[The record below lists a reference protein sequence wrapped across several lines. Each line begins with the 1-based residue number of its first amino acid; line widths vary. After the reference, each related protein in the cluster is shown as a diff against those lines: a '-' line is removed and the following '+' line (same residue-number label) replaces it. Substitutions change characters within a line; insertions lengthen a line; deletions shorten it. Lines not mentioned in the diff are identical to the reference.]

1 MTNKLIIEDW
11 GRIGYQEAWDLQAQY
26 QQQLVDRKRVARQTG
41 EVHDTGHHFL
51 ILCEHDP
58 VFTLGK
64 SGDDEHLLVNED
76 YLKNRGITFHRINRG
91 GDITYHGPGQLVV
104 YPIMDLEFIF
114 TDVHRY
120 IRTLEE
126 IVIRTM
132 ADYGL
137 EGRRIKDYTGVWTGA
152 NPDRKICAIGVHL
165 SRWVSMHGLAF
176 NIDTDLSYFDLIVP
190 CGINQTGM
198 AVTSLSQELKHNV
211 ALGEVKSRFIHHF
224 TRQFKISECEERKN
238 QPTPLRS

>member
-26 QQQLVDRKRVARQTG
+26 QQQLVDRKRTARQKG
-41 EVHDTGHHFL
+41 EVHETGQHFL

-64 SGDDEHLLVNED
+64 SGDDEHMLVNEE

-91 GDITYHGPGQLVV
+91 GDITYHGPGQMVV
-104 YPIMDLEFIF
+104 YPILDLEYIF

-126 IVIRTM
+126 IVILTM
-132 ADYGL
+132 AEYDL
-137 EGRRIKDYTGVWTGA
+137 KGRRIPEYTGVWTGG

-176 NIDTDLSYFDLIVP
+176 NINTDLSYFNLIVP
-190 CGINQTGM
+190 CGIDQAGM
-198 AVTSLSQELKHNV
+198 AVTSLAQELRSEVNI
-211 ALGEVKSRFIHHF
+211 AAVKSRFIHHF
-224 TRQFKISECEERKN
+224 VEQFKISECEERKN
-238 QPTPLRS
+238 QAIPTRL